1 MHRPVGVFDSGLGGI
16 SVLREIHRLL
26 PHEHLSYVADS
37 GYAPYGDKS
46 SEFIQERSLAVSR
59 FLQDQGAKAIVVACN
74 TATAHAVELLRAE
87 LTIPVVAIE
96 PAVKPAVR
104 LTQSGVIAVLATQRT
119 TQSTRLKRLIE
130 THAGSVQVLVQACPG
145 LVEHVEQGDFGSVE
159 LRGLLQRYLQPLLV
173 QGADVLVLGCTHYPF
188 LTQTLMELTEQ
199 RVQILE
205 PSSAVAQQL
214 QRILQ
219 QNQQAA
225 HSSQVGQVQFYSSK
239 DSVQH
244 HTSMELLWQQPI
256 VLQPLPKMGA

>member
-37 GYAPYGDKS
+37 AYAPYGDKS

-59 FLQDQGAKAIVVACN
+59 FLQAQGAKAIVVACN

-87 LTIPVVAIE
+87 LSIPIVAIE

-104 LTQSGVIAVLATQRT
+104 LTKTGVIAVLATQRT
-119 TQSTRLKRLIE
+119 TQSLRLKRLIE
-130 THAGSVQVLVQACPG
+130 THAAQVQVLVQACPG
-145 LVEHVEQGDFGSVE
+145 LVEYVEQGDFGSAA
-159 LRGLLQRYLQPLLV
+159 LRALLQGYIQPLLV
-173 QGADVLVLGCTHYPF
+173 QGADILVLGCTHYPF
-188 LTQTLMELTEQ
+188 LTQTLLELSEH
-199 RVQILE
+199 RVHVLE
-205 PSSAVAQQL
+205 PSNAVAQQL

-225 HSSQVGQVQFYSSK
+225 PSSQSGQVQFYSSK
-239 DSVQH
+239 RSQQH
-244 HTSMELLWQQPI
+244 HLSMELLWQQPI
-256 VLQPLPKMGA
+256 ALKPLPTP